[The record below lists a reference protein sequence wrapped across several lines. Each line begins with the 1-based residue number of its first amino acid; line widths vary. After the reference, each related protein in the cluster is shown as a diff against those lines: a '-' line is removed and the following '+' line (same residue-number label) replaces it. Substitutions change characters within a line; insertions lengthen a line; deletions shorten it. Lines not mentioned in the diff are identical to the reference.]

1 MEYVKIQSIIVV
13 NIIGESEFYGMLKV
27 LKKYDNI
34 LILAFLMLL
43 SVVFVIPLQAQHQIY
58 IGDDMPYHINRIKE
72 LVANISQGN
81 YFPQLYTYN
90 FRETGFLLG
99 AFYPQITLYP
109 FAIASLILKSTVN
122 GVYAGLAFYSFLSMY
137 FMYLVTDKIYRRK
150 DQLGGACA
158 AQGSIMRPC

>member
-1 MEYVKIQSIIVV
+1 LEYVKIQSIIVV

-90 FRETGFLLG
+90 FRDRFFIRSILSTNHIISICHSESYFKEYGKWGLCG
-99 AFYPQITLYP
+99 A
-109 FAIASLILKSTVN
+109 
-122 GVYAGLAFYSFLSMY
+122 SFL
-137 FMYLVTDKIYRRK
+137 
-150 DQLGGACA
+150 
-158 AQGSIMRPC
+158 